1 MIRPAALDDVEGR
14 CLSAMDEQALLSQI
28 GGMLDMHST
37 QIQQEVAQVRQEVD
51 EKFAVQDIRIDEKP
65 AAQNTYMHAIIQE
78 VLQAIGEQF
87 TAFKGG
93 IIREMRVLFGNIEG
107 RGIRVLEEESAVGRA
122 TLADHEVR
130 ITHQEE
136 TVGTR

>member
-1 MIRPAALDDVEGR
+1 
-14 CLSAMDEQALLSQI
+14 MDEQALLSQI

-107 RGIRVLEEESAVGRA
+107 RGIRVLEEESDVGKGYAGRP
-122 TLADHEVR
+122 
-130 ITHQEE
+130 
-136 TVGTR
+136 